1 MPFAFGFG
9 QGYYSATKECHMKF
23 DDSVRLVLERK
34 GTEVF
39 SVAPDAT
46 VYDALRQMAQYDIG
60 ALLVMEN
67 RHAVGIFS
75 ERDYARKVILLG
87 RSSAETSV
95 EEVMSPASCVAPTD
109 SIDSCLHLMT
119 SARVRHLAVIDM
131 GEVAG
136 MISIGDLVNWMISAQ
151 ADTIDHLHQYIS
163 SAYPG

>member
-1 MPFAFGFG
+1 MAFAFGLR
-9 QGYYSATKECHMKF
+9 QGYYSANKECHMKF
-23 DDSVRLVLERK
+23 DDSIRLVLERK

-46 VYDALRQMAQYDIG
+46 VYDALRQMAHYDIG

-67 RHAVGIFS
+67 HHAVGIFS

-163 SAYPG
+163 SGYPG